1 MVHILH
7 SSRKKPRPHLAP
19 GPRSSKGIIPPLI
32 LPPMTE
38 SFKSWTQIA
47 ETRGL
52 RVLSIVVI
60 AFIAARLL
68 KAFTNRVIEAAKS
81 SSRIAQMRE
90 QQTRTLAGILYSAG
104 IFIIVAVSILTALP
118 EFGFNVTPI
127 DAAAAVASLAF
138 GFGAQNLVKDLING
152 FFIVF
157 EDQFVVGDLIQVN
170 SELGRVEYLTLRRTM
185 IRNAAGALVTIS
197 NGLIGQVSNFSR
209 DWSQVFVDVTV
220 PSEEHVGRALA
231 TLEKVTGDLRND
243 PDWSPALVDG
253 PRVLGVESLSL
264 DGTVLRTQVRTALN
278 RKEDVARELRRRIK
292 LGFEQSRIPTS
303 QLHKVTL
310 QGELPEPSSQSTEMP
325 SRRIG

>member
-1 MVHILH
+1 
-7 SSRKKPRPHLAP
+7 
-19 GPRSSKGIIPPLI
+19 
-32 LPPMTE
+32 MTE

-47 ETRGL
+47 QTRGL
-52 RVLSIVVI
+52 RVLTIIIIAIIV
-60 AFIAARLL
+60 ARLL
-68 KAFTNRVIEAAKS
+68 RALTNRLVEAAKS
-81 SSRIAQMRE
+81 STRIAQMRE
-90 QQTRTLAGILYSAG
+90 QQTRTMAGILYSAG

-127 DAAAAVASLAF
+127 EAAAAVASLAF
-138 GFGAQNLVKDLING
+138 GFGAQHLVKDLING

-185 IRNAAGALVTIS
+185 IRNTAGALVTIS

-220 PSEEHVGRALA
+220 PSEEHIGRALA

-264 DGTVLRTQVRTALN
+264 DGNVLRTQVRTVLN

-303 QLHKVTL
+303 QLQRVTL
-310 QGELPEPSSQSTEMP
+310 QGELPQPPQQSSEMP
-325 SRRIG
+325 STRIG